1 MCNPIS
7 IVASGLGVAGGI
19 QQGRSA
25 RRQAQAQAGYQS
37 QQEAVS
43 HANYEAQL
51 EYQQRLMEF
60 QTNRYTEYAAN
71 TSESLAGQFGAILEN
86 VDQTQRQATQKM
98 SQISQKTA
106 ASMAFT
112 SAAAA
117 ESGVQGSSIQ
127 QAMNQYQAAE
137 AQSIAIETANLK
149 GVIRQRQRN
158 MTAYRA
164 AAQNALNKAQP
175 VPLAPINLPAPGQP
189 VSQPSMTPYL
199 ISGLSQGISA
209 GVGTYD
215 VTRNF

>member
-1 MCNPIS
+1 MCEPVS
-7 IVASGLGVAGGI
+7 ITAGVLGVAGGI
-19 QQGRSA
+19 SQGRAA
-25 RRQAQAQAGYQS
+25 RQQARGQAAYQA
-37 QQEAVS
+37 QQEAVN
-43 HANYEAQL
+43 HANYEAQT

-60 QTNRYTEYAAN
+60 QTARYLEYGAS
-71 TSESLAGQFGAILEN
+71 TSKSLSNQFGAVLEN
-86 VDQTQRQATQKM
+86 VEQTQLQATQKM
-98 SQISQKTA
+98 SQINQKTA

-137 AQSIAIETANLK
+137 AQSIAVETANLK
-149 GVIRQRQRN
+149 GALRQRQRN
-158 MTAYRA
+158 LTAYRA
-164 AAQNALNKAQP
+164 AAQNALNRAQP
-175 VPLAPINLPAPGQP
+175 APLAPINLPAPGQP

-215 VTRNF
+215 VMRNL